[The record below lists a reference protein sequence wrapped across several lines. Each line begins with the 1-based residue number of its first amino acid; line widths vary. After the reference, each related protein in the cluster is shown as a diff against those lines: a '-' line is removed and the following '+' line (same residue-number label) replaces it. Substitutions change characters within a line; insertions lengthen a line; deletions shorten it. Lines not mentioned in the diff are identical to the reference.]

1 MSNTEHLHDQI
12 ADAEKEMKRIQDDA
26 ADLLKAVEALVS
38 DFAVKYPHADLSGLN
53 EDFASRLSDIV
64 NDLEGPAARR
74 KMRLED
80 IIGAIE
86 WRDLRRNTNQWGA

>member
-1 MSNTEHLHDQI
+1 MPDTERLYDQI
-12 ADAEKEMKRIQDDA
+12 ADAEREMKRIQNDA

-38 DFAVKYPHADLSGLN
+38 DFAVKYPNAETGGLT
-53 EDFASRLSDIV
+53 EDFSSRLDDIV
-64 NDLEGPAARR
+64 NDLRAPAEDR

-86 WRDLRRNTNQWGA
+86 WRDLRRNSPVVL

>member
-1 MSNTEHLHDQI
+1 MTERLYDQI
-12 ADAEKEMKRIQDDA
+12 ADAEREMKRIQDDA

-38 DFAVKYPHADLSGLN
+38 DFSVKYPSAETGGLT
-53 EDFASRLSDIV
+53 EDFASRLDDIV
-64 NDLEGPAARR
+64 NDLQAPAEDR

-86 WRDLRRNTNQWGA
+86 WRDLRRNTNQWGL